1 VARARLTRRLV
12 VVALCVALAGC
23 STIGTRIRRNQDL
36 FDSYPPEVQQQIR
49 AGDIAVGFTPEMV
62 EMAWGAP
69 YRKDQ
74 VTGEDMSAEVWTWSR
89 SIPGVGIGMG
99 TGGYYGGGIGVGTGI
114 LVGEGS
120 RREDR
125 AQVEFRN
132 GKVTTFRNRID

>member
-1 VARARLTRRLV
+1 MARTRLTRRLV

-23 STIGTRIRRNQDL
+23 STIGSRIRRNQDL

-62 EMAWGAP
+62 EMAWGSP

-74 VTGEDMSAEVWTWSR
+74 VIGEDMVAEVWTWSR
-89 SIPGVGIGMG
+89 SVPGVGIGMG
-99 TGGYYGGGIGVGTGI
+99 TGGYYGGHVGVGTGI
-114 LVGEGS
+114 LIGDGA

-132 GKVTTFRNRID
+132 GKVVSFRNRID